1 MVAQSIAHMD
11 RNVAVVPM
19 NDIASRHSTMPI
31 GGDWSIE
38 ERNADPGA
46 ATEWLYRQ
54 PSLNVGLGPAGVF
67 CLEFPGFVTFDV
79 NPEERTI
86 AIGAGVEANAETI
99 SHFLYDQVFP
109 RIIAQNEFLVLHSAA
124 VSSESGAI
132 LFIGPTG
139 AGKSTLAA
147 SLHLAGFALI
157 GDDAIIVRRNGSGHV
172 AEAVYRSLRLNPD
185 ALTALGG
192 PWSHRAMA
200 QYSDKRR
207 VEQAELG
214 DVLPPQPIA
223 AIVVLSVGQDVHLS
237 RLSNV
242 DACMSV
248 AEHSFWLDPSDVGQT
263 CKRLTAAC
271 EVVAAT
277 PVYRL
282 SFRRDFADL
291 PAIHNQ
297 LSTLLGPFAR

>member
-1 MVAQSIAHMD
+1 MVAQSIAHMN

-38 ERNADPGA
+38 NRNADRGA
-46 ATEWLYRQ
+46 AIEWLYRQ
-54 PSLNVGLGPAGVF
+54 PSLNVGLGASGVF
-67 CLEFPGFVTFDV
+67 CLEFPGFVTFEV
-79 NPEERTI
+79 NPEHCTI
-86 AIGAGVEANAETI
+86 AICAGVEANAETI
-99 SHFLYDQVFP
+99 SHFLYDQLFP
-109 RIIAQNEFLVLHSAA
+109 RIIAQDEFLVLHSAA
-124 VSSESGAI
+124 VSGGSGAI

-157 GDDAIIVRRNGSGHV
+157 GDDAIIVRRNDSGHV
-172 AEAVYRSLRLNPD
+172 AEAVYRSLRLNLD

-200 QYSDKRR
+200 QYSEKRR
-207 VEQAELG
+207 VEEAELG

-223 AIVVLSVGQDVHLS
+223 AIVVLSVGEDVHLS
-237 RLSNV
+237 RLSTV
-242 DACMSV
+242 EACMTV
-248 AEHSFWLDPSDVGQT
+248 AEHSFWLDPSDVEQT

-271 EVVAAT
+271 DVVAAT

-282 SFRRDFADL
+282 KFRRDFADL
-291 PAIHNQ
+291 PVIHEQ
-297 LSTLLGPFAR
+297 LSALLGPVAR